1 MRKQLIQIMVLALVT
16 LLPGLLSAQ
25 STPGKYESYQPT
37 SRTEPLFEIGFDKDY
52 VSVTVFDGDDAITVR
67 QLRKAIVI
75 SETRVALDDSVYFD
89 SDGLHF
95 SDSLY
100 SYRRITDTRV
110 TDSEESVLIEFQ
122 TIVGDTD
129 RLGRMRRGNRMTFA
143 APIKVEEDEFV
154 RGLVMSVLGDI
165 EIYGEVNKDV
175 ISLFGDVY
183 VGPAAVARGD
193 IASITGDIDL
203 ANDASVYGELYSG
216 TEYLSKRS
224 RRFYRRDKNVTLA
237 GSFIYNRVDGATPK
251 LKISFED
258 SDSLLPT
265 MWAEAGYAFASSRW
279 RIDLGIEQMILRH
292 RPLSIGGSY
301 YRRLASEDNWL
312 LDDAENT
319 GFALLVTEDYKDY
332 WEAEGGTAWVKF
344 HPIEKLQLIAR
355 YRYEETNWRRSYR
368 HLWSLFGGDKRFK
381 RNFERV
387 PEPYRTVAI
396 PEIDTTA
403 NGAVSF
409 NAEYDT
415 RDQTDPFNR
424 SAWHATGEFEY
435 SHPDLSSDFDYRR
448 YTLLV
453 SRYQLVHRRSMVLLR
468 AMFGGSDG
476 YLPMY
481 KRFYLGGLGTLRG
494 YKHKEYMGSRFWM
507 ANAEYRIAFPKT
519 DLAASLIYDVGQ
531 IANDV
536 PLDEGTDVKH
546 SLGVSLWIGDDFKVN
561 LAKRL
566 DRSYDDSPQ
575 LYVRFDH
582 VF

>member
-1 MRKQLIQIMVLALVT
+1 V
-16 LLPGLLSAQ
+16 
-25 STPGKYESYQPT
+25 
-37 SRTEPLFEIGFDKDY
+37 PLFEVSFDQETVG
-52 VSVTVFDGDDAITVR
+52 VSVYADSTKITVH
-67 QLRKAIVI
+67 QLRKAIVE
-75 SETRVALDDSVYFD
+75 SETRVSIDDSVFFD
-89 SDGLHF
+89 ADGLHF
-95 SDSLY
+95 ADSLY
-100 SYRRITDTRV
+100 AYSRITDTRITDREENV
-110 TDSEESVLIEFQ
+110 TIQFQ

-129 RLGRMRRGNRMTFA
+129 RLGRLRRGNRMTFA
-143 APIKVEEDEFV
+143 APIKVEEDQFV

-165 EIYGEVNKDV
+165 EIFGEVNKDV
-175 ISLFGDVY
+175 VSLFGSVY

-193 IASITGDIDL
+193 IATISGDIDL
-203 ANDASVYGELYSG
+203 SNDASVYGELYSA
-216 TEYLSKRS
+216 TKYFSKRS
-224 RRFYRRDKNVTLA
+224 RRFYRRDKNVTFS

-251 LKISFED
+251 LKVSFED

-265 MWAEAGYAFASSRW
+265 LWAEAGYAFASSRW
-279 RIDLGIEQMILRH
+279 RTELGIEQMILRH
-292 RPLSIGGSY
+292 RPLSVGGAY
-301 YRRLASEDNWL
+301 YRRLASEDDWL
-312 LDDAENT
+312 LDDAENS
-319 GFALLVTEDYKDY
+319 GFALLVKEDYKDY

-344 HPIEKLQLIAR
+344 RPIKKLHLTAR

-409 NAEYDT
+409 DAEYDT

-424 SAWHATGEFEY
+424 SAWHAVGNIEY
-435 SHPDLSSDFDYRR
+435 SHPDLNSDFDYRR
-448 YTLLV
+448 YTLMA
-453 SRYQLVHRRSMVLLR
+453 SRYQLVHRRSMVLVR

-519 DLAASLIYDVGQ
+519 DLAVSLIYDVGQ
-531 IANDV
+531 IANDAK
-536 PLDEGTDVKH
+536 LDAGTDVKH
-546 SLGVSLWIGDDFKVN
+546 SLGASLWIGDDFKVN